1 MTDLH
6 RLSAAE
12 AAERMAQG
20 RLTSEALVEACLAR
34 VAERE
39 PVTGAFQ
46 HLDPAKLR
54 EAARAADRAQRKSAL
69 HGIPVAVKDVIDTE
83 DQPTTYGSVIFAG
96 HYPKQDAACV
106 ARLHALGAIP
116 FGKTVTTEFA
126 NFHPGKT
133 TNPHNPAH
141 TPGGSSS
148 GSAAAVSDAMV
159 PLAFGTQTAGSV
171 LRPAAY
177 CGIVGFKGSYGWFP
191 TDGICPLAKE
201 YDTLGLF
208 ARSVADIRLFRRAMK
223 GDNSVEPVAPVA
235 PRLALVRTRMW
246 SEAEPAAQAMLEA
259 AAKRLAA
266 AGATVHELTLPFDDA
281 ELTKTHDVLMAVG
294 CAEAH
299 GALYER
305 ERDRL
310 KYTRVLIENGR
321 ATKPEVIAAGRAA
334 FLAAR
339 AAMKDVFAGCDA
351 ILTLASP
358 GEAPKGLA
366 FTGPP
371 IFNRVW
377 TGLYVPCIALPH
389 GRGANNLPLGVQLVG
404 AQGEDAKLLA
414 LATWAEARLAG

>member
-1 MTDLH
+1 MSELH
-6 RLSAAE
+6 QLTAAE
-12 AAERMAQG
+12 SSERMAQG
-20 RLTSEALVEACLAR
+20 RLTSETLVEACLAR

-39 PVTGAFQ
+39 SVTGAFE

-69 HGIPVAVKDVIDTE
+69 HGVPVAVKDVIETA

-106 ARLHALGAIP
+106 ARLRALGAIP

-148 GSAAAVSDAMV
+148 GSAAAVADLMV

-177 CGIVGFKGSYGWFP
+177 CGIVGFKGTYGWFP

-208 ARSVADIRLFRRAMK
+208 ARSVADIKLFRRAMA
-223 GDNSVEPVAPVA
+223 GDNPIEPAAPAA

-246 SEAEPAAQAMLEA
+246 GEAEKAAQAMLEA
-259 AAKRLAA
+259 VARRLAA
-266 AGATVHELTLPFDDA
+266 AGAVVRELTLPFDDG

-321 ATKPEVIAAGRAA
+321 ATKPEVISAGRAA
-334 FLAAR
+334 FVAAR

-377 TGLYVPCIALPH
+377 TGLYVPCIALPY
-389 GRGANNLPLGVQLVG
+389 GRGDNNLPLGLQLVG
-404 AQGEDAKLLA
+404 AHGEDAKLLA
-414 LATWAEARLAG
+414 LAAWAEARLG